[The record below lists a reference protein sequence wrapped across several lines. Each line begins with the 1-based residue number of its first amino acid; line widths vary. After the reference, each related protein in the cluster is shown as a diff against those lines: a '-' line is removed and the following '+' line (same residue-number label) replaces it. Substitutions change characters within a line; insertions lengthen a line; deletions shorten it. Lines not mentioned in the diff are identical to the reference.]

1 MLLDVIM
8 EDKFLTGALIIV
20 GVLWFL
26 VFLRNMRHINKKAAE
41 FEQLYNH
48 ILSAEE
54 FKVKGKYDTEVRQH
68 N

>member
-1 MLLDVIM
+1 MLLDVIKQ
-8 EDKFLTGALIIV
+8 DTFLSWALILV

-26 VFLRNMRHINKKAAE
+26 VFLRNMRHVNKKAVE
-41 FEQLYNH
+41 FEQLYDH